1 MKARLVNLGV
11 FATLLDVYSR
21 FPQGGVEGDY
31 VVVDGKELLWDK
43 HRLRWGDAPR
53 NDVTELRPDPSP
65 YPGVP
70 GGGVGSAELASLR
83 TEVEK
88 LRDRVGEPN
97 GIAPLDSE
105 GLLPTKHLPPEAN
118 IEHRIRT
125 ELNDSIS
132 PLTARVL
139 RLLQGDPSL
148 QWLFV
153 ESATSA
159 RRVEHVVRYSNTY
172 KKLSVPAGVIRHLTM
187 GIEGVRPDRPLSDYK
202 TWDIP
207 GIEVDVDDAVR
218 NLYVYA
224 RCSKTDNTGTFV
236 TSDGFKPMEGEEG
249 YYHLLVGMLSSLPNR
264 VFTPLYGL
272 VEIPAA
278 ALRIDKLISPDG
290 EFVIDLVRK
299 EIRGYKV
306 SFTGG
311 GASGG
316 PDADTI
322 LEGILGQA
330 RSYTDDKTNG
340 LKGYVDTKSAGARS
354 YTDSKFTEA
363 GRSLEDK
370 ATSVIATLQGYADG
384 KVQEGREYTEAQV
397 QALRG
402 ELTTGLS
409 GVTEMN
415 AKLERMQEQLD
426 GKVSNWYFNGAPSAT
441 TPPTSQWTTEKD
453 KKAHIGDTFTSLDK
467 SPSPNAGKSWRYTP
481 SYTWEEIVDSDSLKA
496 LQLAKEAKAA
506 ADGKTTT
513 HLKKPTSYQVGDSWV
528 MTEANSIGGVNYPRG
543 TTLFAKEASTTFN
556 ALHWVRLDDYISSV
570 EAKGYADGKA
580 GEALNGAKQYADA
593 GDKTTSKRIDS
604 QAAATLVGAK
614 NYTDSK
620 HNEGK
625 SYTDGKA
632 GQAKSEAV
640 AEAEKKDGEVRKYAD
655 NAANQATNKSKS
667 YTDEKVKAIED
678 NARLLDYLRTSI
690 TDGTTDIYG
699 GLILTNFIAAR
710 DPRTKQVRSFFAGSA
725 NTSLPAFAAGV
736 TGFGTTGEK
745 RVVEINHDGTGHWG
759 QMEVMEGGKVLR
771 IASMLF
777 GGKLP
782 DTYTHD
788 FRTLEFSDTRNERCR
803 VYIGDEGAL
812 FFMGMWGASPRFV
825 RISNK
830 VNKPI
835 VQIRGDI
842 DMSGALLGGRVY
854 AGSNVYFE
862 HKWGA
867 RSDRM
872 SISRTGTGTYIVTHD
887 LGHTRYSVLCMDAG
901 NGRHNAKA
909 GNIKANSF
917 EIYTKYDNTLYS
929 DINFTFLVFGDNY

>member
-70 GGGVGSAELASLR
+70 GGGVSSIELARLR
-83 TEVEK
+83 SEVES

-97 GIAPLDSE
+97 GIAPLDTE
-105 GLLPTKHLPPEAN
+105 GLLPAKHLPPEAN

-153 ESATSA
+153 ESATST

-202 TWDIP
+202 TWDVP

-236 TSDGFKPMEGEEG
+236 TSDGFKPMEGEDG

-330 RSYTDDKTNG
+330 RSYTDDKTDG

-370 ATSVIATLQGYADG
+370 ANAVITTLQGYADG

-415 AKLERMQEQLD
+415 AKIERMQEQLD

-481 SYTWEEIVDSDSLKA
+481 SHTWEEIVDSDSLKA

-543 TTLFAKEASTTFN
+543 TTLFAKDASTTFN

-655 NAANQATNKSKS
+655 NAANQATNKAKS

-699 GLILTNFIAAR
+699 GLVLTNFIAAR
-710 DPRTKQVRSFFAGSA
+710 DPRTKQVHSFFAGSA

-788 FRTLEFSDTRNERCR
+788 FRTLEFNDTRNERCR

-830 VNKPI
+830 INKPL

-842 DMSGALLGGRVY
+842 DIPGALLGGRVN
-854 AGSNVYFE
+854 ANSVSFI

-867 RSDRM
+867 RADRM
-872 SISRTGTGTYIVTHD
+872 SISRTGTGTYTVRHD

-909 GNIKANSF
+909 GNITANSF
-917 EIYTKYDNTLYS
+917 EVYTKYDNTLYS
-929 DINFTFLVFGDNY
+929 DIDFTFLVFGDNY

>member
-31 VVVDGKELLWDK
+31 VIVDGKELLWDK
-43 HRLRWGDAPR
+43 HRLRWGDGPR
-53 NDVTELRPDPSP
+53 NDVTKLHPDPSP
-65 YPGVP
+65 YPGIP
-70 GGGVGSAELASLR
+70 GGGVSSIELARLR
-83 TEVEK
+83 SEVES
-88 LRDRVGEPN
+88 LRDRVGKPD
-97 GIAPLDSE
+97 GIAPLDPD
-105 GLLPTKHLPPEAN
+105 GLLPAKHLPPEAN

-148 QWLFV
+148 QWIFV
-153 ESATSA
+153 ESATST

-172 KKLSVPAGVIRHLTM
+172 KRLSVPAGVIRHLTM

-202 TWDIP
+202 TWDVP

-278 ALRIDKLISPDG
+278 AIRIDKLISPDG

-311 GASGG
+311 ASGG

-330 RSYTDDKTNG
+330 RSYTDDKTDG
-340 LKGYVDTKSAGARS
+340 LKSYVDTKSAGAR
-354 YTDSKFTEA
+354 
-363 GRSLEDK
+363 
-370 ATSVIATLQGYADG
+370 
-384 KVQEGREYTEAQV
+384 
-397 QALRG
+397 
-402 ELTTGLS
+402 
-409 GVTEMN
+409 
-415 AKLERMQEQLD
+415 
-426 GKVSNWYFNGAPSAT
+426 
-441 TPPTSQWTTEKD
+441 
-453 KKAHIGDTFTSLDK
+453 
-467 SPSPNAGKSWRYTP
+467 
-481 SYTWEEIVDSDSLKA
+481 
-496 LQLAKEAKAA
+496 
-506 ADGKTTT
+506 
-513 HLKKPTSYQVGDSWV
+513 
-528 MTEANSIGGVNYPRG
+528 
-543 TTLFAKEASTTFN
+543 
-556 ALHWVRLDDYISSV
+556 
-570 EAKGYADGKA
+570 
-580 GEALNGAKQYADA
+580 
-593 GDKTTSKRIDS
+593 
-604 QAAATLVGAK
+604 

-655 NAANQATNKSKS
+655 EAANQATNKAKS
-667 YTDEKVKAIED
+667 YADEKVKDIED
-678 NARLLDYLRTSI
+678 NARQLDYLRKSI

-699 GLILTNFIAAR
+699 GLILTSFIGAR
-710 DPRTKQVRSFFAGSA
+710 DPMTNQVRSFFAGSS

-788 FRTLEFSDTRNERCR
+788 FRTLESDDTRNERCR

-830 VNKPI
+830 LNKPI

-842 DMSGALLGGRVY
+842 DIPGLLLSGRVNPRTMTLEY
-854 AGSNVYFE
+854 V
-862 HKWGA
+862 WGA
-867 RSDRM
+867 KKDSMRVERIGRGM
-872 SISRTGTGTYIVTHD
+872 YKIHHA
-887 LGHTRYSVLCMDAG
+887 LGHTRYNVICNASG
-901 NGRHNAKA
+901 NGGHNASYVEHSPNYFTIRTNHDD
-909 GNIKANSF
+909 GVYDDVWFSF
-917 EIYTKYDNTLYS
+917 I
-929 DINFTFLVFGDNY
+929 VVGDNY

>member
-31 VVVDGKELLWDK
+31 VIVDGKELLWDK

-65 YPGVP
+65 YPGIP

-202 TWDIP
+202 TWDVP
-207 GIEVDVDDAVR
+207 GIEVNVDDAVR

-363 GRSLEDK
+363 GRSIEDK
-370 ATSVIATLQGYADG
+370 ATEVISTLQGYADG
-384 KVQEGREYTEAQV
+384 KAQEGREYTEAKV

-415 AKLERMQEQLD
+415 AKIERMQEQLD

-528 MTEANSIGGVNYPRG
+528 MTEDNSIGGVNYPRG

-625 SYTDGKA
+625 AYTDGKA

-655 NAANQATNKSKS
+655 DAATKATDKAKS
-667 YTDEKVKAIED
+667 YTDGKLKAIED

-699 GLILTNFIAAR
+699 GLVLTNFIAAR
-710 DPRTKQVRSFFAGSA
+710 DPRTRQVRSFFAGSA

-830 VNKPI
+830 LNKPI
-835 VQIRGDI
+835 VQIRGDVDI
-842 DMSGALLGGRVY
+842 SGALLGGRVS
-854 AGSNVYFE
+854 AGNVSFE

-867 RSDRM
+867 RADRM
-872 SISRTGTGTYIVTHD
+872 SIRRKETGIYIVTHD

-909 GNIKANSF
+909 GKITANSF

-929 DINFTFLVFGDNY
+929 DIDFTFLVFGDNY

>member
-31 VVVDGKELLWDK
+31 VIVDGKELLWDK
-43 HRLRWGDAPR
+43 HRLRWGDGPR
-53 NDVTELRPDPSP
+53 NDATELRPDPSP
-65 YPGVP
+65 YPGIP
-70 GGGVGSAELASLR
+70 GGGVSSIELARLR
-83 TEVEK
+83 SEVES

-202 TWDIP
+202 TWDVP

-330 RSYTDDKTNG
+330 RSYTDDKTDG

-370 ATSVIATLQGYADG
+370 ANTVITTLQGYADG
-384 KVQEGREYTEAQV
+384 KVQEGREYTEAQI

-415 AKLERMQEQLD
+415 AKIERMQEQLD

-604 QAAATLVGAK
+604 QASATLVGAK

-655 NAANQATNKSKS
+655 NAANQATNKAKS

-699 GLILTNFIAAR
+699 GLVLTNFIAAR

-830 VNKPI
+830 LNKPI

-842 DMSGALLGGRVY
+842 DIPGALLGGRVS
-854 AGSNVYFE
+854 AGNVSFE

-867 RSDRM
+867 RADRM
-872 SISRTGTGTYIVTHD
+872 SIRRKETGIYIVTHD

-909 GNIKANSF
+909 GKITANSF

-929 DINFTFLVFGDNY
+929 DIDFTFLVFGDNY

>member
-31 VVVDGKELLWDK
+31 VIVDGKELLWDK

-70 GGGVGSAELASLR
+70 GGGVSSIELARLR
-83 TEVEK
+83 TEVEE
-88 LRDRVGEPN
+88 LRGRVGEPN
-97 GIAPLDSE
+97 GIAPLDTD

-172 KKLSVPAGVIRHLTM
+172 KRLSVPAGVIRHLTM

-202 TWDIP
+202 TWDVP

-278 ALRIDKLISPDG
+278 AIRIDKLISPDG

-330 RSYTDDKTNG
+330 RSYTDDKTDG

-370 ATSVIATLQGYADG
+370 ATAVIATLQGYADG
-384 KVQEGREYTEAQV
+384 KMQEGREYTEAKI

-556 ALHWVRLDDYISSV
+556 ALHWVRLDDYISAV

-620 HNEGK
+620 HTEGK

-640 AEAEKKDGEVRKYAD
+640 AEAERKDGEVRKYAD
-655 NAANQATNKSKS
+655 NAANQATNKAKS

-678 NARLLDYLRTSI
+678 NARLLDYLRSAI

-699 GLILTNFIAAR
+699 GLVLTSFIGAR

-788 FRTLEFSDTRNERCR
+788 FRTLEFNDTRNERCR

-842 DMSGALLGGRVY
+842 DISGALLGGRVS
-854 AGSNVYFE
+854 AGNVSFE

-867 RSDRM
+867 RADRM
-872 SISRTGTGTYIVTHD
+872 SISRTGNGTYTVRHD

-909 GNIKANSF
+909 GKITTNSF
-917 EIYTKYDNTLYS
+917 EVYTKYDNTLYS
-929 DINFTFLVFGDNY
+929 DIDFTFLVFGDNY

>member
-65 YPGVP
+65 YPGIP
-70 GGGVGSAELASLR
+70 GGGVSSIELARLR

-148 QWLFV
+148 QWIFV
-153 ESATSA
+153 ESATST

-172 KKLSVPAGVIRHLTM
+172 KRLSVPAGVIRHLTM

-202 TWDIP
+202 TWDVP
-207 GIEVDVDDAVR
+207 GIEVDVDDAIR

-330 RSYTDDKTNG
+330 RSYTDDKTDG

-370 ATSVIATLQGYADG
+370 ANSVITTLQGYADG
-384 KVQEGREYTEAQV
+384 KVQEGREYTEAQI

-415 AKLERMQEQLD
+415 AKIERMQEQLD
-426 GKVSNWYFNGAPSAT
+426 GKVSNWYYNGAPSAT

-655 NAANQATNKSKS
+655 NAANQATNKAKS

-699 GLILTNFIAAR
+699 GLVLTNFIAAR

-788 FRTLEFSDTRNERCR
+788 FRTLEFNDTRNERCR

-830 VNKPI
+830 LNKPI

-842 DMSGALLGGRVY
+842 DIPGALLGGRVS
-854 AGSNVYFE
+854 AGNVSFE

-867 RSDRM
+867 RADRM
-872 SISRTGTGTYIVTHD
+872 SIRRKETGIYIVTHD

-909 GNIKANSF
+909 GKITANSF

-929 DINFTFLVFGDNY
+929 DIDFTFLVFGDNY

>member
-31 VVVDGKELLWDK
+31 VIVDGKELLWDK

-65 YPGVP
+65 YPGIP

-148 QWLFV
+148 QWIFV
-153 ESATSA
+153 ESATST

-172 KKLSVPAGVIRHLTM
+172 KRLSVPAGVIRHLTM

-202 TWDIP
+202 TWDVP
-207 GIEVDVDDAVR
+207 GIEVDVDDAIR

-278 ALRIDKLISPDG
+278 AIRIDKLISPDG

-363 GRSLEDK
+363 GRSIEDK
-370 ATSVIATLQGYADG
+370 ATEVISTLQGYADG
-384 KVQEGREYTEAQV
+384 KAQEGREYTEAQV

-415 AKLERMQEQLD
+415 AKIERMQEQLD

-453 KKAHIGDTFTSLDK
+453 KKSHIGDTFTSLDK

-655 NAANQATNKSKS
+655 NAANQATNKAKS

-699 GLILTNFIAAR
+699 GLVLTNFIAAR

-788 FRTLEFSDTRNERCR
+788 FRTLEFNDTRNERCR

-830 VNKPI
+830 LNKPI

-854 AGSNVYFE
+854 AGNVSFE

-872 SISRTGTGTYIVTHD
+872 SISRTGTGTYLVTHD

-909 GNIKANSF
+909 GKIKANSF

-929 DINFTFLVFGDNY
+929 DIDFTFLAFGDNY

>member
-31 VVVDGKELLWDK
+31 VIVDGKELLWDK

-70 GGGVGSAELASLR
+70 GGGVSSIELARLR
-83 TEVEK
+83 SEVES

-97 GIAPLDSE
+97 GIAPLDTE
-105 GLLPTKHLPPEAN
+105 GLLPAKHLPPEAN

-202 TWDIP
+202 TWDVP

-236 TSDGFKPMEGEEG
+236 TSDGFKPMEGEDG

-278 ALRIDKLISPDG
+278 AIRIDKLISPDG

-311 GASGG
+311 GAGG
-316 PDADTI
+316 SPDADTI

-330 RSYTDDKTNG
+330 RSYTDNKTDG

-370 ATSVIATLQGYADG
+370 ANAVIANLQGYADG
-384 KVQEGREYTEAQV
+384 KMQEGREYTEAQV

-556 ALHWVRLDDYISSV
+556 ALHWVRLDDYISAV

-580 GEALNGAKQYADA
+580 GEALNGAKQYADD

-614 NYTDSK
+614 NYTDGK

-632 GQAKSEAV
+632 GQAKGEAV
-640 AEAEKKDGEVRKYAD
+640 AEAERKDGEVREYAD
-655 NAANQATNKSKS
+655 NAANQATNKAKS

-678 NARLLDYLRTSI
+678 NARLLDYLRSAI
-690 TDGTTDIYG
+690 TDGTTDVYG
-699 GLILTNFIAAR
+699 GLILTSFIGAR
-710 DPRTKQVRSFFAGSA
+710 DPMTKQVRSFFAGSS

-788 FRTLEFSDTRNERCR
+788 FRTLDLNDTRNERCR

-812 FFMGMWGASPRFV
+812 FFLGMWGASPRFV

-830 VNKPI
+830 INKPV
-835 VQIRGDI
+835 VQIRGDVDI
-842 DMSGALLGGRVY
+842 SGALLGGRVS
-854 AGSNVYFE
+854 AGGVSFE

-872 SISRTGTGTYIVTHD
+872 SISRTGTGTYLVTHD

-909 GNIKANSF
+909 GKIKANSF

-929 DINFTFLVFGDNY
+929 DIDFTFLAFGDNY

>member
-1 MKARLVNLGV
+1 MKARIVNLGV

-31 VVVDGKELLWDK
+31 VIVDGKELLWDK
-43 HRLRWGDAPR
+43 HRLRWGDGPR
-53 NDVTELRPDPSP
+53 NDATEIRPDPSP
-65 YPGVP
+65 YPGIP

-83 TEVEK
+83 SEVES
-88 LRDRVGEPN
+88 LRDRVGKPD
-97 GIAPLDSE
+97 GIAPLDPD
-105 GLLPTKHLPPEAN
+105 GLLPAKHLPPEAN

-172 KKLSVPAGVIRHLTM
+172 KKLSVPAGVIRHLTL

-202 TWDIP
+202 TWDVP

-278 ALRIDKLISPDG
+278 AIRIDKLISPDG

-306 SFTGG
+306 SFTG

-370 ATSVIATLQGYADG
+370 ANSVIATLQGYADG

-402 ELTTGLS
+402 ELKTGLS

-426 GKVSNWYFNGAPSAT
+426 GKVSNWYFNGAPSDT

-556 ALHWVRLDDYISSV
+556 ALHWVRLDDYISAV

-655 NAANQATNKSKS
+655 EAANQATNKAKS
-667 YTDEKVKAIED
+667 YTDEKVKDIED
-678 NARLLDYLRTSI
+678 NARLLDYLRKSI

-699 GLILTNFIAAR
+699 GLILTSFIGAR
-710 DPRTKQVRSFFAGSA
+710 DPMTNQVRSFFAGSS

-788 FRTLEFSDTRNERCR
+788 FRSLESDDTRNERCR

-830 VNKPI
+830 LNKPI

-842 DMSGALLGGRVY
+842 DIPGLLLSGRVNPRTMTLEY
-854 AGSNVYFE
+854 V
-862 HKWGA
+862 WGA
-867 RSDRM
+867 KKDSMRVERIGRGM
-872 SISRTGTGTYIVTHD
+872 YKIHHT
-887 LGHTRYSVLCMDAG
+887 LGHTRYNVICNASG
-901 NGRHNAKA
+901 NGGHNASYVEHSPNYFTIRTNHDD
-909 GNIKANSF
+909 GVYDDVWFSF
-917 EIYTKYDNTLYS
+917 
-929 DINFTFLVFGDNY
+929 VVVGDNY

>member
-70 GGGVGSAELASLR
+70 GGGVSSIELARLR
-83 TEVEK
+83 SEVES

-97 GIAPLDSE
+97 GIAPLDTE
-105 GLLPTKHLPPEAN
+105 GLLPAKHLPPEAN

-236 TSDGFKPMEGEEG
+236 TSDSFKPMEGEEG

-330 RSYTDDKTNG
+330 RSYTDDKTDG
-340 LKGYVDTKSAGARS
+340 LKNYVDTKSSGARS

-370 ATSVIATLQGYADG
+370 ATAVIATLQGYADG
-384 KVQEGREYTEAQV
+384 KMQEGREYTEAQI

-426 GKVSNWYFNGAPSAT
+426 GKVSNWYYNGAPSAT

-556 ALHWVRLDDYISSV
+556 ALHWVRLDDYISAV

-620 HNEGK
+620 HTEGK

-640 AEAEKKDGEVRKYAD
+640 AEAERKDGEVRKYAD
-655 NAANQATNKSKS
+655 NAANQATNKAKS

-699 GLILTNFIAAR
+699 GLVLTSFIGAR

-788 FRTLEFSDTRNERCR
+788 FRTLELNDQRNERCR
-803 VYIGDEGAL
+803 VYIGDDGAL

-830 VNKPI
+830 LNKPI

-842 DMSGALLGGRVY
+842 DISGALLGGRIS
-854 AGSNVYFE
+854 AGNVSFE

-872 SISRTGTGTYIVTHD
+872 SISRTGTGTYTVRHD

-909 GNIKANSF
+909 GKITANSF
-917 EIYTKYDNTLYS
+917 EVYTKYDNTLYS
-929 DINFTFLVFGDNY
+929 DIDFTFLVFGDND

>member
-70 GGGVGSAELASLR
+70 GGGVSSIELARLR
-83 TEVEK
+83 SEVES

-97 GIAPLDSE
+97 GIAPLDTE
-105 GLLPTKHLPPEAN
+105 GLLPAKHLPPEAN

-202 TWDIP
+202 TWNIP

-330 RSYTDDKTNG
+330 RSYTDDKTDG

-604 QAAATLVGAK
+604 QASATLVGAK

-655 NAANQATNKSKS
+655 NAANQATNKAKS

-699 GLILTNFIAAR
+699 GLVLTNFIAAR

-830 VNKPI
+830 LNKPI

-842 DMSGALLGGRVY
+842 DISGALLGGRVS
-854 AGSNVYFE
+854 AGNVSFE

-872 SISRTGTGTYIVTHD
+872 SIRRKETGTYIVTHD

-909 GNIKANSF
+909 GKIAANSF

-929 DINFTFLVFGDNY
+929 DIDFTFLAFGDNY

>member
-31 VVVDGKELLWDK
+31 VIVDGKELLWDK

-70 GGGVGSAELASLR
+70 GGGVSSIELARLR
-83 TEVEK
+83 SEVES

-105 GLLPTKHLPPEAN
+105 GLLPAKHLPPEAN

-202 TWDIP
+202 TWDVP

-236 TSDGFKPMEGEEG
+236 TSDGFKPIEGEEG

-330 RSYTDDKTNG
+330 RSYTDDKTDG

-370 ATSVIATLQGYADG
+370 ANAVIANLQGYADG

-409 GVTEMN
+409 GVTEIN
-415 AKLERMQEQLD
+415 AKIERMQEQLD

-441 TPPTSQWTTEKD
+441 TQPTSQWTTEKD

-556 ALHWVRLDDYISSV
+556 ALHWVRLDDYISAV
-570 EAKGYADGKA
+570 EAKGYTDEKA
-580 GEALNGAKQYADA
+580 GESLNGAKQYADA

-614 NYTDSK
+614 NYTDGK

-640 AEAEKKDGEVRKYAD
+640 AEAEKKDGEVREYAD
-655 NAANQATNKSKS
+655 NAANQATNNAKS

-678 NARLLDYLRTSI
+678 NARLLDYLRSAI
-690 TDGTTDIYG
+690 TDGTTDVYG
-699 GLILTNFIAAR
+699 GLILTSFIGAR

-736 TGFGTTGEK
+736 TGFGTTSEK

-788 FRTLEFSDTRNERCR
+788 FRTLEFNDTRNERCR

-830 VNKPI
+830 ANKPI

-842 DMSGALLGGRVY
+842 DISGALLGGRVS
-854 AGSNVYFE
+854 AGNVSFE

-867 RSDRM
+867 RADRM
-872 SISRTGTGTYIVTHD
+872 SIRRKETGIYIVTHD
-887 LGHTRYSVLCMDAG
+887 LGHTRYSVLCMDSG

-909 GNIKANSF
+909 GKITANSF

-929 DINFTFLVFGDNY
+929 DIDFTFLAFGDNY

>member
-31 VVVDGKELLWDK
+31 VIVDGKELLWDK

-53 NDVTELRPDPSP
+53 NDVTELHPDPSP
-65 YPGVP
+65 YPGIP
-70 GGGVGSAELASLR
+70 GGGVSPAELARLR
-83 TEVEK
+83 TEVEE
-88 LRDRVGEPN
+88 LRGRVGEPN
-97 GIAPLDSE
+97 GIAPLDTD
-105 GLLPTKHLPPEAN
+105 GLLPAKHLPPEAN

-159 RRVEHVVRYSNTY
+159 RRVEHVIRYSNTY
-172 KKLSVPAGVIRHLTM
+172 KKLSVPTGVIRHLTM

-202 TWDIP
+202 TWDVP

-236 TSDGFKPMEGEEG
+236 TSDGFKPMEGEDG

-278 ALRIDKLISPDG
+278 AIRIDKLISPDG

-330 RSYTDDKTNG
+330 RSYTDDKTDG

-370 ATSVIATLQGYADG
+370 ANAVITTLQGYADG

-409 GVTEMN
+409 GVTEVN
-415 AKLERMQEQLD
+415 AKIERMQEQLD

-556 ALHWVRLDDYISSV
+556 ALHWVRLDDYISAV

-593 GDKTTSKRIDS
+593 GDRTTSKRIDS

-614 NYTDSK
+614 NYTDGK

-640 AEAEKKDGEVRKYAD
+640 AEAERKDGEVRKYAD
-655 NAANQATNKSKS
+655 NAANQATNKAKS

-699 GLILTNFIAAR
+699 GLVLTNFIAAR

-736 TGFGTTGEK
+736 TGFGTTSEK

-788 FRTLEFSDTRNERCR
+788 FRTLDLNDTRNERCR

-842 DMSGALLGGRVY
+842 DISGALLGGRIS
-854 AGSNVYFE
+854 AGNVSFE

-872 SISRTGTGTYIVTHD
+872 SISRTGTGTYTVRHD

-909 GNIKANSF
+909 GKITANSF

-929 DINFTFLVFGDNY
+929 DIDFTFLVFGDNY

>member
-31 VVVDGKELLWDK
+31 VIVDGKELLWDK
-43 HRLRWGDAPR
+43 HRLRWGDASR
-53 NDVTELRPDPSP
+53 NDVTELHPDPSP

-202 TWDIP
+202 TWDVP

-330 RSYTDDKTNG
+330 RSYTDDKTDG

-513 HLKKPTSYQVGDSWV
+513 HLKEPTSYQVGDSWV
-528 MTEANSIGGVNYPRG
+528 MTEANSIGGVSYPRG

-620 HNEGK
+620 HTEGK

-640 AEAEKKDGEVRKYAD
+640 AEAERKDGEVRKYAD
-655 NAANQATNKSKS
+655 EAANQATNKAKS
-667 YTDEKVKAIED
+667 YTDEKVKDIED
-678 NARLLDYLRTSI
+678 NARLLDYLRSAI

-699 GLILTNFIAAR
+699 GLILTSFIGAR
-710 DPRTKQVRSFFAGSA
+710 DPMTNQVRSFFAGSS
-725 NTSLPAFAAGV
+725 NTPLPAFAAGV

-842 DMSGALLGGRVY
+842 DISGALLGGRVS
-854 AGSNVYFE
+854 AGNVSFE

-872 SISRTGTGTYIVTHD
+872 SISRTGTGTYTVRHD

-909 GNIKANSF
+909 GRITTNSF
-917 EIYTKYDNTLYS
+917 EVYTKYDNTLYS
-929 DINFTFLVFGDNY
+929 DIDFTFLVFGDNY

>member
-31 VVVDGKELLWDK
+31 VIVDGKELLWDK
-43 HRLRWGDAPR
+43 HRLRWGDATR
-53 NDVTELRPDPSP
+53 NDVTELHPDPSP

-70 GGGVGSAELASLR
+70 GGGVSSIELARLR
-83 TEVEK
+83 SEVES

-97 GIAPLDSE
+97 GIAPLDTD
-105 GLLPTKHLPPEAN
+105 GLLPAKHLPPEAN

-159 RRVEHVVRYSNTY
+159 RRVEHVVRYSNTH

-202 TWDIP
+202 TWDVP

-278 ALRIDKLISPDG
+278 AIRIDKLISPDG

-311 GASGG
+311 ASGG

-330 RSYTDDKTNG
+330 RSYTDDKTDG

-370 ATSVIATLQGYADG
+370 ATAVIATLQGYADG
-384 KVQEGREYTEAQV
+384 KMQEGREYTEAQI

-415 AKLERMQEQLD
+415 AKIERMQEQLD
-426 GKVSNWYFNGAPSAT
+426 GKVSNWYYNGAPSAT
-441 TPPTSQWTTEKD
+441 TLPTSQWTTEKD

-556 ALHWVRLDDYISSV
+556 ALHWVRLDDYISAV

-614 NYTDSK
+614 NYTDGK
-620 HNEGK
+620 HNEG
-625 SYTDGKA
+625 
-632 GQAKSEAV
+632 
-640 AEAEKKDGEVRKYAD
+640 
-655 NAANQATNKSKS
+655 KS

-678 NARLLDYLRTSI
+678 NARLLDYLRSAI

-699 GLILTNFIAAR
+699 GLVLTSFIGAR

-788 FRTLEFSDTRNERCR
+788 FRTLELNDQRNERCR
-803 VYIGDEGAL
+803 VYIGDEGVL

-842 DMSGALLGGRVY
+842 DISGALLGGRVS
-854 AGSNVYFE
+854 AGNVSFE

-872 SISRTGTGTYIVTHD
+872 SISRTGTGTYTVRHD

-909 GNIKANSF
+909 GRITTNSF
-917 EIYTKYDNTLYS
+917 EVYTKYDNTLYS
-929 DINFTFLVFGDNY
+929 DIDFTFLVFGDNY

>member
-31 VVVDGKELLWDK
+31 VIVDGKELLWDK

-53 NDVTELRPDPSP
+53 NDVTELHPDPSP
-65 YPGVP
+65 YPGIP
-70 GGGVGSAELASLR
+70 GGGVSSIELARLR
-83 TEVEK
+83 SEVEE
-88 LRDRVGEPN
+88 LRGRVGEPN
-97 GIAPLDSE
+97 GIAPLDTD
-105 GLLPTKHLPPEAN
+105 GLLPAKHLPPEAN

-330 RSYTDDKTNG
+330 RSYTDDKTDG

-370 ATSVIATLQGYADG
+370 ANSVITTLQGYADG
-384 KVQEGREYTEAQV
+384 KVQEGREYTEAQI

-415 AKLERMQEQLD
+415 AKIERMQEQLD
-426 GKVSNWYFNGAPSAT
+426 GKVSNWYYNGAPSAT

-528 MTEANSIGGVNYPRG
+528 MTEDNSIGGVNYPRG

-620 HNEGK
+620 HTEGK

-632 GQAKSEAV
+632 EQAKSEAV
-640 AEAEKKDGEVRKYAD
+640 AEAERKDGEVRKYAD
-655 NAANQATNKSKS
+655 DAADQATNNAKS
-667 YTDEKVKAIED
+667 YTDKKLKDIED

-699 GLILTNFIAAR
+699 GLILTSFIGAR
-710 DPRTKQVRSFFAGSA
+710 DPMTNQVRSFFAGSA

-788 FRTLEFSDTRNERCR
+788 FRTLEFNDTRNERCR

-835 VQIRGDI
+835 VQIRGDVDI
-842 DMSGALLGGRVY
+842 SGALLGGRVS
-854 AGSNVYFE
+854 AGNVSFE

-867 RSDRM
+867 RADRM
-872 SISRTGTGTYIVTHD
+872 SISRTGNGTYTVRHD

-909 GNIKANSF
+909 GKITTNSF

-929 DINFTFLVFGDNY
+929 DIDFTFLVFGDNY

>member
-31 VVVDGKELLWDK
+31 VIVDGKELLWDK
-43 HRLRWGDAPR
+43 HRLRWGDASR

-70 GGGVGSAELASLR
+70 GGGVGSAELARLR
-83 TEVEK
+83 LEVEK

-97 GIAPLDSE
+97 GIAPLDTE
-105 GLLPTKHLPPEAN
+105 GLLPSKHLPPEAN

-330 RSYTDDKTNG
+330 RSYTDDKTDG
-340 LKGYVDTKSAGARS
+340 LKNYVDTKSSGARS

-370 ATSVIATLQGYADG
+370 ATAVIATLQGYADG
-384 KVQEGREYTEAQV
+384 KMQEGREYTEAQI

-426 GKVSNWYFNGAPSAT
+426 GKVSNWYYNGAPSAT

-556 ALHWVRLDDYISSV
+556 ALHWVRLDDYISAV

-620 HNEGK
+620 HTEGK

-640 AEAEKKDGEVRKYAD
+640 AEAERKDGEVRKYAD
-655 NAANQATNKSKS
+655 NAANQATNKAKS

-699 GLILTNFIAAR
+699 GLVLTSFIGAR

-788 FRTLEFSDTRNERCR
+788 FRTLEFNDTRNERCR

-830 VNKPI
+830 VNKPL
-835 VQIRGDI
+835 VQIRGDVDI
-842 DMSGALLGGRVY
+842 SGALLGGRVS
-854 AGSNVYFE
+854 AGNVSFE

-867 RSDRM
+867 RADRM
-872 SISRTGTGTYIVTHD
+872 SISRTGNGTYTVRHD

-909 GNIKANSF
+909 GKITTNSF
-917 EIYTKYDNTLYS
+917 EVYTKYDNTLYS
-929 DINFTFLVFGDNY
+929 DIDFTFLVFGDNY

>member
-83 TEVEK
+83 LEVEK

-97 GIAPLDSE
+97 GIAPLDTD
-105 GLLPTKHLPPEAN
+105 GLLPSKHLPPEAN

-132 PLTARVL
+132 PITARVL

-278 ALRIDKLISPDG
+278 AIRIDKLISPDG

-311 GASGG
+311 GAGGG

-330 RSYTDDKTNG
+330 RSYTDDKTDG

-363 GRSLEDK
+363 GRSLEEK
-370 ATSVIATLQGYADG
+370 ATAVIATLQGYADG
-384 KVQEGREYTEAQV
+384 KVQEGREYTEAQM

-655 NAANQATNKSKS
+655 NAANQATNKAKS

-678 NARLLDYLRTSI
+678 NARLLDYLRSAI

-699 GLILTNFIAAR
+699 GLVLTSFIGAR
-710 DPRTKQVRSFFAGSA
+710 DPMTKQVRSFFAGSA

-759 QMEVMEGGKVLR
+759 QMEVLEGGKALR

-788 FRTLEFSDTRNERCR
+788 FRTLEFNDTRNERCR

-830 VNKPI
+830 INKPL

-842 DMSGALLGGRVY
+842 DIPGALLGGRVN
-854 AGSNVYFE
+854 ANSVSFI

-867 RSDRM
+867 RADRM
-872 SISRTGTGTYIVTHD
+872 SISRTGTGTYTVRHD

-909 GNIKANSF
+909 GNITANSF
-917 EIYTKYDNTLYS
+917 EVYTKYDNTLYS
-929 DINFTFLVFGDNY
+929 DIDFTFLVFGDNY

>member
-65 YPGVP
+65 YPGIP
-70 GGGVGSAELASLR
+70 GGGVSSIELARLR

-202 TWDIP
+202 TWDVP
-207 GIEVDVDDAVR
+207 GIEVNVDDAVR

-278 ALRIDKLISPDG
+278 AIRIDKLISPDG

-330 RSYTDDKTNG
+330 RSYTDDKTDG

-370 ATSVIATLQGYADG
+370 ANAVITTLQGYADG

-655 NAANQATNKSKS
+655 NAADQATNKAKS
-667 YTDEKVKAIED
+667 YTDKKVKAIED

-699 GLILTNFIAAR
+699 GLVLTNFIAAR

-788 FRTLEFSDTRNERCR
+788 FRTLEFNDTRNERCR

-830 VNKPI
+830 ANKPI

-842 DMSGALLGGRVY
+842 DISGALLGGRVS
-854 AGSNVYFE
+854 AGNVSFE

-872 SISRTGTGTYIVTHD
+872 SISRTGTGIYRVTHD

-909 GNIKANSF
+909 GKITANSF

-929 DINFTFLVFGDNY
+929 DIDFTFLVFGDNY

>member
-31 VVVDGKELLWDK
+31 VIVDGKELLWDK

-70 GGGVGSAELASLR
+70 GGGVSSIELARLR

-172 KKLSVPAGVIRHLTM
+172 KRLSVPAGVIRHLTM

-202 TWDIP
+202 TWDVP

-278 ALRIDKLISPDG
+278 AIRIDKLISPDG

-311 GASGG
+311 ASGG

-330 RSYTDDKTNG
+330 RSYTDDKTDG

-370 ATSVIATLQGYADG
+370 ATAVIATLQGYADG
-384 KVQEGREYTEAQV
+384 KMQEGREYTEAQI

-655 NAANQATNKSKS
+655 NAANQATNKAKS

-678 NARLLDYLRTSI
+678 NARLLDYLRSAI

-699 GLILTNFIAAR
+699 GLVLTSFIGAR
-710 DPRTKQVRSFFAGSA
+710 DPMTKQVRSFFAGSA

-788 FRTLEFSDTRNERCR
+788 FRTLEFNDTRNERCR

-842 DMSGALLGGRVY
+842 DIPGLLLSGRVNPRTMRLEY
-854 AGSNVYFE
+854 V
-862 HKWGA
+862 WGA
-867 RSDRM
+867 KKDSMRVERIGRGM
-872 SISRTGTGTYIVTHD
+872 YKIYHT
-887 LGHTRYSVLCMDAG
+887 LGHTRYNVICNASG
-901 NGRHNAKA
+901 NGGHNASYVEHSDNYFTIRTNHDD
-909 GNIKANSF
+909 GVYDDIWFSF
-917 EIYTKYDNTLYS
+917 I
-929 DINFTFLVFGDNY
+929 VVGDNY

>member
-31 VVVDGKELLWDK
+31 VIVDGKELLWDK
-43 HRLRWGDAPR
+43 HRLRWGNAPR
-53 NDVTELRPDPSP
+53 NDVTELHPDPSP
-65 YPGVP
+65 YPGIP
-70 GGGVGSAELASLR
+70 GGGVSSIELARLR
-83 TEVEK
+83 SEVES

-202 TWDIP
+202 TWDVP

-278 ALRIDKLISPDG
+278 AIRIDKLISPDG

-330 RSYTDDKTNG
+330 RSYTDDKTDG

-556 ALHWVRLDDYISSV
+556 ALHWVRLDDYISAV

-620 HNEGK
+620 HTEGK

-640 AEAEKKDGEVRKYAD
+640 AEAERKDGEVRKYAD
-655 NAANQATNKSKS
+655 NAANQATNKAKS

-699 GLILTNFIAAR
+699 GLVLTSFIGAR

-759 QMEVMEGGKVLR
+759 QMEVLEGGKALR

-788 FRTLEFSDTRNERCR
+788 FRTLEFNDTRNERCR

-842 DMSGALLGGRVY
+842 DISGALLGGRVS
-854 AGSNVYFE
+854 AGNVSFE

-872 SISRTGTGTYIVTHD
+872 SISRTGTGTYTVRHD

-909 GNIKANSF
+909 GRITTNSF
-917 EIYTKYDNTLYS
+917 EVYTKYDNTLYS
-929 DINFTFLVFGDNY
+929 DIDFTFLVFGDNY

>member
-31 VVVDGKELLWDK
+31 VIVDGKELLWDK

-70 GGGVGSAELASLR
+70 GGGVSSIELARLR
-83 TEVEK
+83 SEVEK

-202 TWDIP
+202 TWDVP
-207 GIEVDVDDAVR
+207 GIEVNVDDAVR

-330 RSYTDDKTNG
+330 RSYTDDKTDG
-340 LKGYVDTKSAGARS
+340 LKSYVDTKSSGARS

-580 GEALNGAKQYADA
+580 GEALDGAKQYADA

-655 NAANQATNKSKS
+655 NAANQATNKAKS

-699 GLILTNFIAAR
+699 GLVLTNFIAAR

-788 FRTLEFSDTRNERCR
+788 FRTLEFNDTRNERCR

-830 VNKPI
+830 INKPL

-842 DMSGALLGGRVY
+842 DIPGALLGGRVN
-854 AGSNVYFE
+854 ANSVSFI

-867 RSDRM
+867 RADRM
-872 SISRTGTGTYIVTHD
+872 SISRTGTGTYTVRHD

-909 GNIKANSF
+909 GNITANSF
-917 EIYTKYDNTLYS
+917 EVYTRYDNTLYS
-929 DINFTFLVFGDNY
+929 DIDFTFLVFGDNY

>member
-31 VVVDGKELLWDK
+31 VIVDGKELLWDK
-43 HRLRWGDAPR
+43 HRLRWGYAPR

-105 GLLPTKHLPPEAN
+105 GLLPAKHLPPEAN

-202 TWDIP
+202 TWDVP

-278 ALRIDKLISPDG
+278 AIRIDKLISPDG

-330 RSYTDDKTNG
+330 RSYTDDKTDG
-340 LKGYVDTKSAGARS
+340 LKSYVDTKSSGARS

-370 ATSVIATLQGYADG
+370 ANAVIANLQGYADG

-543 TTLFAKEASTTFN
+543 TTLFAKEASITFN
-556 ALHWVRLDDYISSV
+556 ALHWVRLDDYISAV

-580 GEALNGAKQYADA
+580 GEALNGAKQYADD

-614 NYTDSK
+614 NYTDGK

-625 SYTDGKA
+625 SYADGKA

-640 AEAEKKDGEVRKYAD
+640 AEAERKDGEVREYAD
-655 NAANQATNKSKS
+655 NAANQATNKAKS

-678 NARLLDYLRTSI
+678 NARLLDYLRSAI
-690 TDGTTDIYG
+690 TDGTTDVYG
-699 GLILTNFIAAR
+699 GLILTSFIGAR
-710 DPRTKQVRSFFAGSA
+710 DPMTKQVRSFFAGSS

-759 QMEVMEGGKVLR
+759 QMEVLEGGKVLR

-788 FRTLEFSDTRNERCR
+788 FRTLEFNDTRNERCR

-812 FFMGMWGASPRFV
+812 FFFGMWGATPRFV
-825 RISNK
+825 RISNQL
-830 VNKPI
+830 NKPV
-835 VQIRGDI
+835 VQIRGDVDI
-842 DMSGALLGGRVY
+842 SGALLGGRVS
-854 AGSNVYFE
+854 AGNVSFE

-867 RSDRM
+867 RADRM
-872 SISRTGTGTYIVTHD
+872 SISRTGNGTYTVRHD

-909 GNIKANSF
+909 GKITTNSF
-917 EIYTKYDNTLYS
+917 EVYTKYDNTLYS
-929 DINFTFLVFGDNY
+929 DIDFTFLVFGDNY

>member
-70 GGGVGSAELASLR
+70 GGGVSSIELARLR
-83 TEVEK
+83 SEVES

-97 GIAPLDSE
+97 GIAPLDTE
-105 GLLPTKHLPPEAN
+105 GLLPAKHLPPEAN
-118 IEHRIRT
+118 IENRIRT

-153 ESATSA
+153 ESATST
-159 RRVEHVVRYSNTY
+159 RRVEHVVRYSNAY

-278 ALRIDKLISPDG
+278 AIRIDKLISPDG

-330 RSYTDDKTNG
+330 RSYTDDKTDG

-604 QAAATLVGAK
+604 QASATLVGAK

-655 NAANQATNKSKS
+655 NAANQATNKAKS

-699 GLILTNFIAAR
+699 GLVLTNFIAAR

-788 FRTLEFSDTRNERCR
+788 FRTLEFNDTRNERCR

-830 VNKPI
+830 LNKPI
-835 VQIRGDI
+835 VQIRGDV
-842 DMSGALLGGRVY
+842 DMSGALLGGRVR
-854 AGSNVYFE
+854 ANSVSFI

-867 RSDRM
+867 RADRM
-872 SISRTGTGTYIVTHD
+872 SISRTGTGTYTVTHD

-909 GNIKANSF
+909 GNITANSF
-917 EIYTKYDNTLYS
+917 EVYTKYDNTLYS
-929 DINFTFLVFGDNY
+929 DIDFTFLVFGDNY

>member
-31 VVVDGKELLWDK
+31 VIVDGKELLWDK

-65 YPGVP
+65 YPGIP

-83 TEVEK
+83 LEVEK
-88 LRDRVGEPN
+88 LRDRVGEPD
-97 GIAPLDSE
+97 GIAPLNSD
-105 GLLPTKHLPPEAN
+105 GLLPAKHLPPEAN

-153 ESATSA
+153 ESATST

-202 TWDIP
+202 TWDVP

-330 RSYTDDKTNG
+330 RSYTDDKTDG

-415 AKLERMQEQLD
+415 AKLDRMQEQLD

-441 TPPTSQWTTEKD
+441 TPPTSQWTTEKE

-655 NAANQATNKSKS
+655 DAANQATNKAKS
-667 YTDEKVKAIED
+667 YTDKKLKAIED
-678 NARLLDYLRTSI
+678 NATLLDYLRTSI

-710 DPRTKQVRSFFAGSA
+710 DPRTKQVRSFFAGSS

-736 TGFGTTGEK
+736 TGFGTTSEQ

-759 QMEVMEGGKVLR
+759 QMEVMDGGKVLR

-788 FRTLEFSDTRNERCR
+788 FRTLELNDQRNERCR
-803 VYIGDEGAL
+803 VYIGDDGAL

-830 VNKPI
+830 LNKPI

-842 DMSGALLGGRVY
+842 DISGALLGGRIS
-854 AGSNVYFE
+854 AGNVSFE

-872 SISRTGTGTYIVTHD
+872 SISRTGTGTYTVRHD

-909 GNIKANSF
+909 GKITANSF
-917 EIYTKYDNTLYS
+917 EVYTKYDNTLYS
-929 DINFTFLVFGDNY
+929 DIDFTFLVFGDNY

>member
-202 TWDIP
+202 TWDVP

-278 ALRIDKLISPDG
+278 AIRIDKLISPDG

-330 RSYTDDKTNG
+330 RSYTDDKTDG
-340 LKGYVDTKSAGARS
+340 LKSYVDTKSSGARS

-370 ATSVIATLQGYADG
+370 ANAVITTLQGYADG

-604 QAAATLVGAK
+604 QAAATLEGAK
-614 NYTDSK
+614 NYTDGK
-620 HNEGK
+620 HNEG
-625 SYTDGKA
+625 
-632 GQAKSEAV
+632 
-640 AEAEKKDGEVRKYAD
+640 
-655 NAANQATNKSKS
+655 KS

-699 GLILTNFIAAR
+699 GLVLTNFIAAR

-788 FRTLEFSDTRNERCR
+788 FRTLEFNDTRNERCR

-830 VNKPI
+830 ANKPI
-835 VQIRGDI
+835 VQIRGDVDI
-842 DMSGALLGGRVY
+842 SGALLGGRVS
-854 AGSNVYFE
+854 AGNVSFE

-867 RSDRM
+867 RADRM
-872 SISRTGTGTYIVTHD
+872 SISRTGNGTYTVRHD

-909 GNIKANSF
+909 GKITTNSF

-929 DINFTFLVFGDNY
+929 DIDFTFLVFGDNY

>member
-65 YPGVP
+65 YPGIP

-83 TEVEK
+83 LEVEK

-97 GIAPLDSE
+97 GIAPLDTD
-105 GLLPTKHLPPEAN
+105 GLLPSKHLPPEAN

-202 TWDIP
+202 TWDVP
-207 GIEVDVDDAVR
+207 GIEVNVDDAVR

-278 ALRIDKLISPDG
+278 AIRIDKLISPDG

-330 RSYTDDKTNG
+330 RSYTDDKTDG

-370 ATSVIATLQGYADG
+370 ANAVITTLQGYADG

-415 AKLERMQEQLD
+415 AKIERMQEQLD

-604 QAAATLVGAK
+604 QASATLVGAK

-655 NAANQATNKSKS
+655 NAANQATNKAKS

-699 GLILTNFIAAR
+699 GLVLTNFIAAR

-759 QMEVMEGGKVLR
+759 QMEVLEGGKVLR

-788 FRTLEFSDTRNERCR
+788 FRTLEFNDTRNERCR

-830 VNKPI
+830 LNKPI

-842 DMSGALLGGRVY
+842 DISGALLGGRIS
-854 AGSNVYFE
+854 AGNVSFE

-872 SISRTGTGTYIVTHD
+872 SISRTGTGTYTVRHD

-909 GNIKANSF
+909 GKITANSF

-929 DINFTFLVFGDNY
+929 DIDFTFLVFGDNY

>member
-65 YPGVP
+65 YPGIP
-70 GGGVGSAELASLR
+70 GGGVSSIELARLR

-202 TWDIP
+202 TWDVP
-207 GIEVDVDDAVR
+207 GIEVNVDDAVR

-278 ALRIDKLISPDG
+278 AIRIDKLISPDG

-330 RSYTDDKTNG
+330 RSYTDDKTDG

-370 ATSVIATLQGYADG
+370 ANAVITTLQGYADG

-655 NAANQATNKSKS
+655 NAADQATNKAKS
-667 YTDEKVKAIED
+667 YTDKKVKAIED

-699 GLILTNFIAAR
+699 GLVLTNFIAAR

-788 FRTLEFSDTRNERCR
+788 FRTLEFNDTRNERCR
-803 VYIGDEGAL
+803 VYIGDEGVL

-830 VNKPI
+830 ANKPI

-842 DMSGALLGGRVY
+842 DISGALLGGRVS
-854 AGSNVYFE
+854 AGNVSFE

-872 SISRTGTGTYIVTHD
+872 SISRTGTGIYRVTHD

-909 GNIKANSF
+909 GKITANSF

-929 DINFTFLVFGDNY
+929 DIDFTFLVFGDNY

>member
-70 GGGVGSAELASLR
+70 GGGVSSIELARLR
-83 TEVEK
+83 SEVES

-105 GLLPTKHLPPEAN
+105 GLLPAKHLPPEAN

-202 TWDIP
+202 TWDVP

-278 ALRIDKLISPDG
+278 AIRIDKLISPDG

-330 RSYTDDKTNG
+330 RSYTDDKTDG

-415 AKLERMQEQLD
+415 AKIERMQEQLD

-604 QAAATLVGAK
+604 QASATLVGAK

-699 GLILTNFIAAR
+699 GLVLTNFIAAR

-788 FRTLEFSDTRNERCR
+788 FRTLEFNDTRNERCR

-830 VNKPI
+830 ANKPI

-842 DMSGALLGGRVY
+842 DISGALLGGRVS
-854 AGSNVYFE
+854 AGNVSFE

-867 RSDRM
+867 RADRM
-872 SISRTGTGTYIVTHD
+872 SIRRKETGIYIVTHD
-887 LGHTRYSVLCMDAG
+887 LGHTRYSVLCMDSG

-909 GNIKANSF
+909 GKITANSF

-929 DINFTFLVFGDNY
+929 DIDFTFLAFGDNY

>member
-31 VVVDGKELLWDK
+31 VIVDGKELLWDK

-70 GGGVGSAELASLR
+70 GGGVSSIELARLR
-83 TEVEK
+83 SEVEK

-153 ESATSA
+153 ESATST

-202 TWDIP
+202 TWDVP

-363 GRSLEDK
+363 GRSIEDK
-370 ATSVIATLQGYADG
+370 ATEVISTLQGYADG

-415 AKLERMQEQLD
+415 AKIERIQEQLD

-528 MTEANSIGGVNYPRG
+528 MTEDNSIGGVNYPRG

-570 EAKGYADGKA
+570 EAKGYTDEKA

-640 AEAEKKDGEVRKYAD
+640 AEAEKKDGEVREYAD
-655 NAANQATNKSKS
+655 DAATKATNNAKS
-667 YTDEKVKAIED
+667 YTDKKLKDIED

-699 GLILTNFIAAR
+699 GLILTSFIGAR
-710 DPRTKQVRSFFAGSA
+710 DPRTRQVRSFFAGSA
-725 NTSLPAFAAGV
+725 NTTLPAFAAGV

-788 FRTLEFSDTRNERCR
+788 FRTLEFNDTRNERCR

-830 VNKPI
+830 ANKPI
-835 VQIRGDI
+835 VQIRGDVDI
-842 DMSGALLGGRVY
+842 SGALLGGRVS
-854 AGSNVYFE
+854 AGNVSFE

-867 RSDRM
+867 RADRM
-872 SISRTGTGTYIVTHD
+872 SIRRKETGIYIVTHD

-909 GNIKANSF
+909 GKITANSF

-929 DINFTFLVFGDNY
+929 DIDFTFLVFGDNY

>member
-31 VVVDGKELLWDK
+31 VIVDGKELLWDK
-43 HRLRWGDAPR
+43 HRLRWGDASR
-53 NDVTELRPDPSP
+53 NDVTELHPDPSP
-65 YPGVP
+65 YPGIP
-70 GGGVGSAELASLR
+70 GGGVSSIELARLR
-83 TEVEK
+83 SEVES
-88 LRDRVGEPN
+88 LRDRVGKPD
-97 GIAPLDSE
+97 GIAPLDPD
-105 GLLPTKHLPPEAN
+105 GLLPAKHLPPEAN

-172 KKLSVPAGVIRHLTM
+172 KKLSVPAGVIRHLTL

-202 TWDIP
+202 TWDVP

-236 TSDGFKPMEGEEG
+236 TSDSFKPMEGEEG

-278 ALRIDKLISPDG
+278 AIRIDKLISPDG

-311 GASGG
+311 ASGG

-330 RSYTDDKTNG
+330 RSYTDDKTDG

-370 ATSVIATLQGYADG
+370 ANAVIATLQGYADG

-402 ELTTGLS
+402 ELKTGLS

-426 GKVSNWYFNGAPSAT
+426 GKVSNWYFNGAPSDT

-556 ALHWVRLDDYISSV
+556 ALHWVRLDDYISAV

-620 HNEGK
+620 HTEGK

-655 NAANQATNKSKS
+655 EAANQATNKAKS
-667 YTDEKVKAIED
+667 YADEKVKDIED
-678 NARLLDYLRTSI
+678 NARQLDYLRKSI

-699 GLILTNFIAAR
+699 GLILTSFIGAR
-710 DPRTKQVRSFFAGSA
+710 DPMTNQVRSFFAGSS

-788 FRTLEFSDTRNERCR
+788 FRSLESDDTRNERCR

-830 VNKPI
+830 LNKPI

-842 DMSGALLGGRVY
+842 DIPGLLLSGRVNPRTMTLEY
-854 AGSNVYFE
+854 V
-862 HKWGA
+862 WGA
-867 RSDRM
+867 KKDSMRVERIGRGM
-872 SISRTGTGTYIVTHD
+872 YKIHHT
-887 LGHTRYSVLCMDAG
+887 LGHTRYNVICNASG
-901 NGRHNAKA
+901 NGGHNASYVEHSPNYFTIRTNHDD
-909 GNIKANSF
+909 GVYDDVWFSF
-917 EIYTKYDNTLYS
+917 I
-929 DINFTFLVFGDNY
+929 VVGDNY

>member
-65 YPGVP
+65 YPGIP
-70 GGGVGSAELASLR
+70 GGGVSSIELARLR

-202 TWDIP
+202 TWDVP
-207 GIEVDVDDAVR
+207 GIEVNVDDAVR

-278 ALRIDKLISPDG
+278 AIRIDKLISPDG

-330 RSYTDDKTNG
+330 RSYTDDKTDG

-370 ATSVIATLQGYADG
+370 ANAVITTLQGYADG

-397 QALRG
+397 QELRG

-570 EAKGYADGKA
+570 EAKGY
-580 GEALNGAKQYADA
+580 
-593 GDKTTSKRIDS
+593 
-604 QAAATLVGAK
+604 
-614 NYTDSK
+614 
-620 HNEGK
+620 
-625 SYTDGKA
+625 TDGKA

-655 NAANQATNKSKS
+655 NAANQATNKAKS

-699 GLILTNFIAAR
+699 GLVLTNFIAAR

-788 FRTLEFSDTRNERCR
+788 FRTLEFNDTRNERCR

-830 VNKPI
+830 ANKPI

-842 DMSGALLGGRVY
+842 DISGALLGGRVS
-854 AGSNVYFE
+854 AGNVSFE

-872 SISRTGTGTYIVTHD
+872 SISRTGTGIYRVTHD

-909 GNIKANSF
+909 GKITANSF

-929 DINFTFLVFGDNY
+929 DIDFTFLVFGDNY

>member
-31 VVVDGKELLWDK
+31 VIVDGKELLWDK

-83 TEVEK
+83 LEGEK

-105 GLLPTKHLPPEAN
+105 GLLPSKHLPPDVN

-330 RSYTDDKTNG
+330 RSYTDDKTDG

-370 ATSVIATLQGYADG
+370 ANTVITTLQGYADG

-397 QALRG
+397 QELRG

-453 KKAHIGDTFTSLDK
+453 KKAPIGDTFTSLDK

-604 QAAATLVGAK
+604 QASATLVGAK

-655 NAANQATNKSKS
+655 NAANQATNKAKS

-699 GLILTNFIAAR
+699 GLVLTNFIAAR

-788 FRTLEFSDTRNERCR
+788 FRTLEFNDTRNERCR

-830 VNKPI
+830 LNKPI
-835 VQIRGDI
+835 VQIRGDV
-842 DMSGALLGGRVY
+842 DMSGALLGGRVN
-854 AGSNVYFE
+854 ANSVSFI

-867 RSDRM
+867 RADRM
-872 SISRTGTGTYIVTHD
+872 SISRTGTGTYTVRHD

-909 GNIKANSF
+909 GNITANSF
-917 EIYTKYDNTLYS
+917 EVYTKYDNTLYS
-929 DINFTFLVFGDNY
+929 DIDFTFLVFGDNY

>member
-31 VVVDGKELLWDK
+31 VIVDGKELLWDK

-53 NDVTELRPDPSP
+53 NDVTELHHDPSP

-70 GGGVGSAELASLR
+70 GGGVSSIELARLR
-83 TEVEK
+83 SEVEE
-88 LRDRVGEPN
+88 LRGRVGEPN
-97 GIAPLDSE
+97 GIAPLDTD
-105 GLLPTKHLPPEAN
+105 GLLPAKHLPPEAN

-202 TWDIP
+202 TWDVP

-278 ALRIDKLISPDG
+278 TIRIDKLISPDG

-330 RSYTDDKTNG
+330 RSYTDDKTDG
-340 LKGYVDTKSAGARS
+340 LKSYVDTKSSGARS

-370 ATSVIATLQGYADG
+370 ANAVIANLQGYADG

-604 QAAATLVGAK
+604 QASATLVGAK

-620 HNEGK
+620 HTEGK

-640 AEAEKKDGEVRKYAD
+640 AEAERKDGEVRKYAD
-655 NAANQATNKSKS
+655 NAANQATNKAKS

-678 NARLLDYLRTSI
+678 NARLLDYLRSAI

-699 GLILTNFIAAR
+699 GLVLTSFIGAR

-788 FRTLEFSDTRNERCR
+788 FRTLEFNDTRNERCR

-830 VNKPI
+830 INKPL

-842 DMSGALLGGRVY
+842 DISGALLGGRVS
-854 AGSNVYFE
+854 AGNVSFE

-867 RSDRM
+867 RADRM
-872 SISRTGTGTYIVTHD
+872 SIRRKETGIYIVTHD
-887 LGHTRYSVLCMDAG
+887 LGHTRYSVLCMDSG

-909 GNIKANSF
+909 GKITANSF

-929 DINFTFLVFGDNY
+929 DIDFTFLAFGDNY

>member
-31 VVVDGKELLWDK
+31 VIVDGKELLWDK

-65 YPGVP
+65 YPGIP

-278 ALRIDKLISPDG
+278 AIRIDKLISPDG

-370 ATSVIATLQGYADG
+370 ANAVIANLQGYADG
-384 KVQEGREYTEAQV
+384 KAQEGREYTEAQV

-415 AKLERMQEQLD
+415 AKIERMQEQLD

-543 TTLFAKEASTTFN
+543 TTLFAKEASATFN

-625 SYTDGKA
+625 AYTDGKA

-655 NAANQATNKSKS
+655 DAATKATDKAKS
-667 YTDEKVKAIED
+667 YTDGKLKAIED

-699 GLILTNFIAAR
+699 GLVLTNFIAAR
-710 DPRTKQVRSFFAGSA
+710 DPRTRQVRSFFAGSA

-788 FRTLEFSDTRNERCR
+788 FRTLELNDPRHERCR

-830 VNKPI
+830 ANKPI
-835 VQIRGDI
+835 VQIRGDV
-842 DMSGALLGGRVY
+842 DMSGALLGGRVR
-854 AGSNVYFE
+854 ANSVSFL

-867 RSDRM
+867 RADRM
-872 SISRTGTGTYIVTHD
+872 SISRTDTGTYTVTHD

-909 GNIKANSF
+909 GKITANSF

-929 DINFTFLVFGDNY
+929 DIDFTFLVFGDNY

>member
-31 VVVDGKELLWDK
+31 VIVDGKELLWDK

-70 GGGVGSAELASLR
+70 GGGVSSIELARLR
-83 TEVEK
+83 SEVES

-105 GLLPTKHLPPEAN
+105 GLLPAKHLPPEAN

-202 TWDIP
+202 TWDVP

-278 ALRIDKLISPDG
+278 AIRIDKLISPDG

-330 RSYTDDKTNG
+330 RSYTDDKTDG

-415 AKLERMQEQLD
+415 AKIERMQEQLD

-604 QAAATLVGAK
+604 QASATLVGAK

-699 GLILTNFIAAR
+699 GLVLTNFIAAR

-788 FRTLEFSDTRNERCR
+788 FRTLEFNDTRNERCR

-830 VNKPI
+830 ANKPI

-842 DMSGALLGGRVY
+842 DISGALLGGRVS
-854 AGSNVYFE
+854 AGNVSFE

-867 RSDRM
+867 RADRM
-872 SISRTGTGTYIVTHD
+872 SIRRKETGIYIVTHD
-887 LGHTRYSVLCMDAG
+887 LGHTRYSVLCMDSG

-909 GNIKANSF
+909 GKITANSF

-929 DINFTFLVFGDNY
+929 DIDFTFLAFGDNY

>member
-31 VVVDGKELLWDK
+31 VIVDGKELLWDK
-43 HRLRWGDAPR
+43 HRLRWGDASR
-53 NDVTELRPDPSP
+53 NDVTELHPDPSP
-65 YPGVP
+65 YPGIP
-70 GGGVGSAELASLR
+70 GGGVSSIELARLR
-83 TEVEK
+83 SEVES
-88 LRDRVGEPN
+88 LRDRVGKPD
-97 GIAPLDSE
+97 GIAPLDPD
-105 GLLPTKHLPPEAN
+105 GLLPAKHLPPEAN

-172 KKLSVPAGVIRHLTM
+172 KKLSVPAGVIRHLTL

-202 TWDIP
+202 TWDVP
-207 GIEVDVDDAVR
+207 GIEVDVDDAIR

-278 ALRIDKLISPDG
+278 AIRIDKLISPDG

-311 GASGG
+311 ASGG

-330 RSYTDDKTNG
+330 RSYTDDKTDG
-340 LKGYVDTKSAGARS
+340 LKSYVDTKSAGARS

-370 ATSVIATLQGYADG
+370 ANAVIANLQGYADG

-402 ELTTGLS
+402 ELKTGLS

-426 GKVSNWYFNGAPSAT
+426 GKVSNWYFNGAPSDT
-441 TPPTSQWTTEKD
+441 TPPTSQWTTDKD

-506 ADGKTTT
+506 ADSKTTT
-513 HLKKPTSYQVGDSWV
+513 HLKKPTSYQVGDSWA

-580 GEALNGAKQYADA
+580 DEALNGAKQYADA

-620 HNEGK
+620 HTEGK

-655 NAANQATNKSKS
+655 EAANQATNKAKS
-667 YTDEKVKAIED
+667 YADEKVKDIED
-678 NARLLDYLRTSI
+678 NARQLDYLRKSI

-699 GLILTNFIAAR
+699 GLILTSFIGAR
-710 DPRTKQVRSFFAGSA
+710 DPMTNQVRSFFAGSS

-788 FRTLEFSDTRNERCR
+788 FRSLESDDTRNERCR

-830 VNKPI
+830 LNKPI

-842 DMSGALLGGRVY
+842 DIPGLLLSGRLNPRTMQLEYV
-854 AGSNVYFE
+854 
-862 HKWGA
+862 WGA
-867 RSDRM
+867 RKDSLRVERIGRGM
-872 SISRTGTGTYIVTHD
+872 YKIHHT
-887 LGHTRYSVLCMDAG
+887 LGHTRYNVICNASG
-901 NGRHNAKA
+901 NGGHNASYVEHSPNYFTIRTNHDD
-909 GNIKANSF
+909 GVYDDVWFSF
-917 EIYTKYDNTLYS
+917 VVI
-929 DINFTFLVFGDNY
+929 GDNY